1 MSLLSMTTLFTSNF
15 EIVQIIIFAISCVAR
30 SNSHIALM
38 FKHFWY
44 NLGTTIRYN
53 ICTTSCLVYILENFV
68 RKRHRHRRFKIAII
82 SLHRIN
88 LTQQILFVYKTES
101 TEIDTFQLLQS
112 KVMILISWF
121 VEQILIPSVRSLRT
135 ILKIRL
141 S

>member
-1 MSLLSMTTLFTSNF
+1 MIYLQFRDCPDHHFCNQLRY
-15 EIVQIIIFAISCVAR
+15 QIQFSY
-30 SNSHIALM
+30 ALM
-38 FKHFWY
+38 FKYFWY

-101 TEIDTFQLLQS
+101 TEIDTFQFLQS

-121 VEQILIPSVRSLRT
+121 DDQILIPCVRSLRT
-135 ILKIRL
+135 ILKTRL